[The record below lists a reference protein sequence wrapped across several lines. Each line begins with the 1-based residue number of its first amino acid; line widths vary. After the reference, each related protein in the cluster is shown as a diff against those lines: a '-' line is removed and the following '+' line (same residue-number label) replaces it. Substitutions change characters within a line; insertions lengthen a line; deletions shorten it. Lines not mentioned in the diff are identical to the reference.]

1 MNHPFHA
8 ANNHERHIEVIVRV
22 RRSLVIFFC
31 NLFSSAKLGIML
43 SMLIAKLSFAAT
55 LPDTIVLGVTAPAL
69 QSSQVQLA
77 KKIFSHIFEE
87 LDYELKVEVLPSIR
101 LAKQTETGAID
112 GELVRMSNYGDT
124 HPHLTRVDEPIFEF
138 SVAAYTNDADL
149 NIASW
154 EDLKGLNVGYRRGVK
169 VVENQLITIFN
180 KDDLVQFTDIPYALK
195 ILSLNRLDA
204 YIGVEFLTDELL
216 IKQPEK
222 IVSNI
227 FKISNL
233 KKESAHLFLG
243 NRISYLAPMISAALK
258 KMKLSGRYHDIIEQL
273 KNN

>member
-1 MNHPFHA
+1 MNDIKIIA
-8 ANNHERHIEVIVRV
+8 LVK
-22 RRSLVIFFC
+22 RSLKTIFC
-31 NLFSSAKLGIML
+31 NLLNSAKLVILL
-43 SMLIAKLSFAAT
+43 SLLMAKLAFAAT
-55 LPDTIVLGVTAPAL
+55 PPDTIVLGITAPAL

-77 KKIFSHIFEE
+77 KTIFSHIFKE

-112 GELVRMSNYGDT
+112 GELVRMSDYGDT

-138 SVAAYTNDADL
+138 SVAAYSNDADL

-154 EDLKGLNVGYRRGVK
+154 EDLKGLKVGYRRGVK
-169 VVENQLITIFN
+169 VVENELIKVFN
-180 KDDLVQFTDIPYALK
+180 KDQLVQFTDIPYALK

-216 IKQPEK
+216 IKQPEN

-243 NRISYLAPMISAALK
+243 NRISYLAPIVSSALK
-258 KMKLSGRYHDIIEQL
+258 KMKLSGRYRTIIEQQ
-273 KNN
+273 NN